1 MSEYRLE
8 AIKSAYVDGLNP
20 DTNYGS
26 SQYLYTQPFQ
36 SNLTNGGAKDVLIG
50 YESLPDEAK
59 KEVVTEIQAWI
70 YAISAPDSL
79 SNKVYSDRQVSGWEE
94 DTVTYNRRGSGA
106 DSISSDATT
115 ITSAGWHCVKYTRQ
129 IDVSRFNYKNGI
141 YLTDYQSDNLGLA
154 ATQYYSRHAES
165 QYRPYLL
172 VITRE
177 GSPKATIKKPVNAVV
192 STTEPTL
199 FEWEYSNEA
208 PLATQKSYEIQTSPD
223 NLTWTTIQSE
233 ETENSYT
240 YISPEL
246 LTADTKYWRIRVTSI
261 RDIQSEWSESALI
274 NVVAAPTVAIIS
286 VANTPKPTIIWTA
299 TGQRGFQVQIGN
311 HDSGRT
317 YGTET
322 TYQSPSYIPE
332 GRTTVRVRA
341 VSIYGLWSAWAEQDV
356 DIINIPGTAVN
367 MTATASHY
375 AQINWSGPAGLYEV
389 LRDGK
394 KIGET
399 SAQVYFDDFAV
410 GEHTYQVRHVLE
422 GGYYTLSNSEA
433 VKIRCK
439 TAMIADADNVNW
451 IFLKKKTSA
460 LPVVS
465 IASSK
470 EIYFTHYSGREFPVA
485 ETSGYKTRTLR
496 FSVAYGKNEDSK
508 ELKKL
513 LGKKVCYKDPEEQI
527 IIGTLISL
535 NEESGRMYREYI
547 GTIQATEAEE

>member
-1 MSEYRLE
+1 MAEHKILLTKSARISQSFPETNFSSGSDIIIANPGDVPTYTIYGRDEAYQFQPTE
-8 AIKSAYVDGLNP
+8 AIINASVHLYVNELD
-20 DTNYGS
+20 
-26 SQYLYTQPFQ
+26 YLYPENAGNTYYQWLAYTQEWNENIIVYNNSYHGGLYLGDGTGYWGNNATWVRFNIE
-36 SNLTNGGAKDVLIG
+36 SIINLNAALKYGMLLQVIAPNGG
-50 YESLPDEAK
+50 
-59 KEVVTEIQAWI
+59 
-70 YAISAPDSL
+70 
-79 SNKVYSDRQVSGWEE
+79 DRFTAASTRAEE
-94 DTVTYNRRGSGA
+94 D
-106 DSISSDATT
+106 
-115 ITSAGWHCVKYTRQ
+115 
-129 IDVSRFNYKNGI
+129 
-141 YLTDYQSDNLGLA
+141 
-154 ATQYYSRHAES
+154 
-165 QYRPYLL
+165 YRPYIA
-172 VITRE
+172 ITTKE
-177 GSPKATIKKPVNAVV
+177 VYPTAEPVYPRNIPIIA
-192 STTEPTL
+192 TEPIR
-199 FEWEYSNEA
+199 FEWNYSNEA
-208 PLATQKSYEIQTSPD
+208 YIEPEQKTIEIELSED
-223 NLTWTTIQSE
+223 SLTWAPLLTE
-233 ETENSYT
+233 ETSNNY
-240 YISPEL
+240 YVLLNPESIPSN
-246 LTADTKYWRIRVTSI
+246 TRYWRIRATSKGGVVGEWSNAAAVIVVAPPQVGI
-261 RDIQSEWSESALI
+261 RDVSTSPLPVITWS
-274 NVVAAPTVAIIS
+274 
-286 VANTPKPTIIWTA
+286 TA
-299 TGQRGFQVQIGN
+299 GQRGFQVQIGN
-311 HDSGRT
+311 YDSGKI

-322 TYQSPSYIPE
+322 MYQSPVYIPD
-332 GRTTVRVRA
+332 GPTTIRVRA

-356 DIINIPGTAVN
+356 DIINIPGAAVN
-367 MTATASHY
+367 ITVTASHY
-375 AQINWSGPAGLYEV
+375 AQINWNGPTGLYEV

-465 IASSK
+465 IANSK

-508 ELKKL
+508 ELKRL
-513 LGKKVCYKDPEEQI
+513 LGKRVCYKDPEEQI

>member
-1 MSEYRLE
+1 MAEHKILLT
-8 AIKSAYVDGLNP
+8 KSARISQSYP
-20 DTNYGS
+20 DTNYSTGNDIIIANPGDEPTYTVYGLNEEYQFQPTEAIVDAS
-26 SQYLYTQPFQ
+26 IHLYVKELAYLYPEYAGNTYHQWLAYTQEWNENTIVYNNSYHGGLYLGDGAGYWGKTATWFRFGID
-36 SNLTNGGAKDVLIG
+36 STKDLSTALKYGFLLLTIVSTGGDQFTAA
-50 YESLPDEAK
+50 STRA
-59 KEVVTEIQAWI
+59 
-70 YAISAPDSL
+70 
-79 SNKVYSDRQVSGWEE
+79 EE
-94 DTVTYNRRGSGA
+94 N
-106 DSISSDATT
+106 
-115 ITSAGWHCVKYTRQ
+115 
-129 IDVSRFNYKNGI
+129 
-141 YLTDYQSDNLGLA
+141 
-154 ATQYYSRHAES
+154 
-165 QYRPYLL
+165 YRPYIN
-172 VITRE
+172 ITTKE
-177 GSPKATIKKPVNAVV
+177 AYPTAEPVYPRNTPV
-192 STTEPTL
+192 STAEPIR
-199 FEWEYSNEA
+199 FEWSYSNEA
-208 PLATQKSYEIQTSPD
+208 FVDPEQKKIEIEVSED
-223 NLTWTTIQSE
+223 GLTWTLLLEE
-233 ETENSYT
+233 ETSDNYYVLLNSENVPPNT
-240 YISPEL
+240 R
-246 LTADTKYWRIRVTSI
+246 YWRIRATSKSGVVGEWSNAAAVTVVAPPQVGI
-261 RDIQSEWSESALI
+261 RDVSASPLPVITWS
-274 NVVAAPTVAIIS
+274 AA
-286 VANTPKPTIIWTA
+286 
-299 TGQRGFQVQIGN
+299 GQRGFQVQIGN
-311 HDSGRT
+311 FDSGKI

-322 TYQSPSYIPE
+322 MYQSPVYIPD
-332 GRTTVRVRA
+332 GPTTIRVRA

-367 MTATASHY
+367 ITVTASHY
-375 AQINWSGPAGLYEV
+375 AQINWNGPAGLYEV

-465 IASSK
+465 IANSK

>member
-106 DSISSDATT
+106 VYRSSEVTT
-115 ITSAGWHCVKYTRQ
+115 ITSAGWHCIKYTWQ
-129 IDVSRFNYKNGI
+129 ADVSRFSYKNGI
-141 YLTDYQSDNLGLA
+141 YLTDYQSSNLGLA
-154 ATQYYSRHAES
+154 ATQYYSRHAEP
-165 QYRPYLL
+165 QYRPYLM

-177 GSPKATIKKPVNAVV
+177 GTPRATIKTPANAVV
-192 STTEPTL
+192 STTEPVL

-233 ETENSYT
+233 ESENSYA
-240 YISPEL
+240 YILPEL
-246 LTADTKYWRIRVTSI
+246 LSADTKYWRIKVTSI
-261 RDIQSEWSESALI
+261 RDIQSEWSESAFI
-274 NVVAAPTVAIIS
+274 NVVAAPTVALIS
-286 VANTPKPTIIWTA
+286 VSNTPKPTIIWSA

-311 HDSGRT
+311 YDSGKI

-322 TYQSPSYIPE
+322 MYQSPVYIPD
-332 GRTTVRVRA
+332 GPATVRVRA

-367 MTATASHY
+367 ITVTASHY
-375 AQINWSGPAGLYEV
+375 AQINWNGPTGLYEV
-389 LRDGK
+389 LRDGN

-465 IASSK
+465 IANSK

-508 ELKKL
+508 ELKRL
-513 LGKKVCYKDPEEQI
+513 LGKRVCYKDPEEQI